1 MHRSTLRKISTALV
15 FIITLSFS
23 SLYSQVEGP
32 STYKI
37 ASISTKGNKNYEAAT
52 IISYSGLTTGQ
63 EIIIP
68 SDQTREAINRLWKIG
83 IFSDVKI
90 YVDKKFGNDVYL
102 VIEVEE
108 LPRVEKVEITGND
121 EYSESDLA
129 DQINLVTG
137 EILSDQKLQDIKYNL
152 EKYYADEGYGLAK
165 VTVDKLISA
174 GNEARVRIKIDEGN
188 QLTVRKIIFEGNKNI
203 SSSDLKSAMDETSEA
218 VWWNIFDGATFDKK
232 KYEEDKVLIENYYK
246 ENGFKDA
253 FIQDDELIILP
264 SKEDVNIKIKINE
277 GKKYYVNNVT
287 FEGNTIFEPDLL
299 YARLGFGM
307 VRFIIQKN

>member
-108 LPRVEKVEITGND
+108 LPRVEKG
-121 EYSESDLA
+121 
-129 DQINLVTG
+129 
-137 EILSDQKLQDIKYNL
+137 
-152 EKYYADEGYGLAK
+152 
-165 VTVDKLISA
+165 
-174 GNEARVRIKIDEGN
+174 
-188 QLTVRKIIFEGNKNI
+188 
-203 SSSDLKSAMDETSEA
+203 
-218 VWWNIFDGATFDKK
+218 
-232 KYEEDKVLIENYYK
+232 
-246 ENGFKDA
+246 
-253 FIQDDELIILP
+253 
-264 SKEDVNIKIKINE
+264 
-277 GKKYYVNNVT
+277 
-287 FEGNTIFEPDLL
+287 
-299 YARLGFGM
+299 
-307 VRFIIQKN
+307 